1 VQAPQTRRDERP
13 RRTLVVVV
21 AAVAALALVGAAFGA
36 YFLLRDDSSK
46 KESVAATMREAGC
59 TFKTFK
65 ALPGG
70 VHISDP
76 EARPKEW
83 NSFPPTSG
91 PHTGQ
96 PVIWGQYNEEVPL
109 ASAVHNLEHG
119 GIVIYHGPDV
129 PQEEVDRLIEF
140 YRDEPAAMLVAPLDE
155 LENRIAL
162 TAWYVPDPG
171 EADEGQGILAECT
184 RFDEGAFES
193 FRDAY
198 QFMGPERFQPEDL
211 VPGT

>member
-13 RRTLVVVV
+13 RRTLVVV
-21 AAVAALALVGAAFGA
+21 AAVAALALVGAAGA
-36 YFLLRDDSSK
+36 FFLLRDDSSPTDP
-46 KESVAATMREAGC
+46 VAATMREAGC
-59 TFKTFK
+59 TFETFT
-65 ALPGG
+65 ALAPG

-76 EARPKEW
+76 EARPEEW

-91 PHTGQ
+91 PHHGQ
-96 PVIWGQYNEEVPL
+96 WVIWGQYDEEVPL

-140 YRDEPAAMLVAPLDE
+140 YRDEPAAMLVAPLEE
-155 LENRIAL
+155 LEDRIAL
-162 TAWYVPDPG
+162 TAWYVPELNEP
-171 EADEGQGILAECT
+171 GQGILAECT

-198 QFMGPERFQPEDL
+198 QFMGPERFQPADL